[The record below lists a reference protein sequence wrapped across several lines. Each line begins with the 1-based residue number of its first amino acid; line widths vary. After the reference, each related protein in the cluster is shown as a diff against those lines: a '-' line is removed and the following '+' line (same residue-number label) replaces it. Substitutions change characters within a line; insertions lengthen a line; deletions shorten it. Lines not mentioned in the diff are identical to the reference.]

1 MSPNFRWPS
10 QLLTG
15 AQLAKRFGIGGAVT
29 DVSYLPGAPGR
40 PAAIRLSTA
49 AGSTDVRLS
58 DVRARLGLKSTGFRL
73 GMMRLDGPTVTAPSG
88 KLRLTGL
95 VRNVEAVVLERR
107 GSGGAWAKVRQ
118 LAPAEDGTFA
128 VSIRLDATTVF
139 RLTADGLSGPAL
151 TVRFKA

>member
-1 MSPNFRWPS
+1 MSPNFRWAS
-10 QLLTG
+10 QLFTG
-15 AQLAKRFGIGGAVT
+15 LQLAKRFGIAGAVT

-40 PAAIRLSTA
+40 PAAIRLATA

-73 GMMRLDGPTVTAPSG
+73 GMMRLDGPTVTAPNG

-95 VRNVEAVVLERR
+95 ARNVEGVVLERR
-107 GSGGAWAKVRQ
+107 GSGGAWAKVRP

-139 RLTADGLSGPAL
+139 RLTADGLAGPAL

>member
-1 MSPNFRWPS
+1 M
-10 QLLTG
+10 
-15 AQLAKRFGIGGAVT
+15 
-29 DVSYLPGAPGR
+29 
-40 PAAIRLSTA
+40 
-49 AGSTDVRLS
+49 
-58 DVRARLGLKSTGFRL
+58 RALW
-73 GMMRLDGPTVTAPSG
+73 

-118 LAPAEDGTFA
+118 LAPADDGTFA